1 MTFEGD
7 TADNFGDEDDVDEG
21 TQITNQMVSTPSR
34 IIGNGEYDNDTES
47 ITAHKKYG
55 YG

>member
-34 IIGNGEYDNDTES
+34 IIGNGEYDNDDTFEQ
-47 ITAHKKYG
+47 
-55 YG
+55 